1 MFNHIVPKFEK
12 GRILKTAMLEN
23 LRDFPRD
30 FVDVYYHE
38 YTDGIISG
46 AHVEVGADSLIV
58 HPGIVKHQGRLYLLT
73 DAVSIKY
80 RATGREAALK
90 VRFHAGD
97 EDGDW
102 QTFRS
107 EIVIDEQLEADAT
120 ELELCRFKLKEGAR
134 LRQDY
139 QGFRDLATEFNTV
152 NVLHVRYAAYGKST
166 LSPVIL
172 RSFAE
177 EMMRKGSGDPQ
188 DFMFT
193 MMCMNEGT
201 LARDVILH
209 YMTSR
214 LGMSS
219 REYTNVEIHKYLG
232 RILDGVRGGGGGRLG
247 MAPGGSQ
254 RVIVD

>member
-1 MFNHIVPKFEK
+1 MFNHIAPKFEK

-23 LRDFPRD
+23 LRDFPRE
-30 FVDVYYHE
+30 FVDVYYQE
-38 YTDGIISG
+38 YTDGIITG
-46 AHVEVGADSLIV
+46 AQVEVGADSLTV
-58 HPGIVKHQGRLYLLT
+58 HPGIVKHQGRLYLLK
-73 DAVSIKY
+73 DAVSTKY

-90 VRFHAGD
+90 VRFHAGE
-97 EDGDW
+97 EDSDW
-102 QTFRS
+102 RTYRS
-107 EIVIDEQLEADAT
+107 EIVIDEQLEAGAS

-172 RSFAE
+172 RCFAE
-177 EMMRKGSGDPQ
+177 EMIRKGSGDPQ

-209 YMTSR
+209 YMANR

-219 REYTNVEIHKYLG
+219 REYTNVEIHKYLS
-232 RILDGVRGGGGGRLG
+232 RILDGVRGGGGKMG
-247 MAPGGSQ
+247 MIPGGGQ